1 MSENKTPSHYSPA
14 TKFDNLVFTS
24 GQLPLLDP
32 VTKETPEGITEQTKL
47 ALQKL
52 ENVIKPYGLDRN
64 DILKTTAF
72 ISNMDDWAAV
82 NQVYADFFGD
92 HKPSRS
98 IIPCRELHYGCQ
110 IEIEG
115 IAGIKNA

>member
-1 MSENKTPSHYSPA
+1 MSKTPSHYSPA
-14 TKFDNLVFTS
+14 TDLGGLVFTS

-32 VTKETPEGITEQTKL
+32 VTKSTPEGITAQTEL

-64 DILKTTAF
+64 DIVKTTAF

-82 NQVYADFFGD
+82 NQVYADFFGE

-98 IIPCRELHYGCQ
+98 IIPCKELHYGCL

-115 IAGIKNA
+115 IAGKK